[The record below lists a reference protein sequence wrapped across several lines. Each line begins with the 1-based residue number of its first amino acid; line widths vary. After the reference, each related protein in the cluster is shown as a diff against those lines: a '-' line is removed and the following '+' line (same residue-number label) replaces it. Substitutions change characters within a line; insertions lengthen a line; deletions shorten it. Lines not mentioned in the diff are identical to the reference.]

1 MLTSRP
7 GSMWKQRAD
16 SSREKSRTMGSG
28 LAEMISRGARR
39 CAHLLLQE
47 KFPADAVALTIEI
60 RDVGLQSG
68 SWGDGG
74 RPQSSSPATPFLL
87 CPQQQ
92 LGARRRQKAET
103 NNVCHKEIRTLHN

>member
-1 MLTSRP
+1 
-7 GSMWKQRAD
+7 MWKQRTD
-16 SSREKSRTMGSG
+16 SSREKPRAMGSG
-28 LAEMISRGARR
+28 LADMISRGARR

-74 RPQSSSPATPFLL
+74 ETPEQQPSYPLPPLSSAAIRSTKETESRDEQCMSQGNKNIA
-87 CPQQQ
+87 Q
-92 LGARRRQKAET
+92 LE
-103 NNVCHKEIRTLHN
+103 